1 MKIPAIAKHGT
12 IFCTTGSHKA
22 SAIFVGNELVITSG
36 LILSDNERYVEE
48 LSKAVKH
55 SPVVEVSKSTE
66 LKDIF
71 HLDFRVV
78 CRHENVL
85 REQPARAY
93 QIVYSRRVKE
103 CMETM
108 LEGLQVSINGDM
120 KPIRLYAML
129 FASIIILSTN
139 LTKRVAWDQVKGV
152 LERLQPSSSERAN
165 LLDKVVTVS
174 TPFGDE
180 SFFNTLHVGHVSNI
194 FGEQDCVL
202 LLDTHLSSG
211 CQGGAVYN
219 YQMKMQGILIGATFM
234 YRNENVCFPLA
245 INMEEIVSIVS
256 NRRNLC
262 QSLTTALPA
271 QAFRSVCMIDSQGC
285 WGTGCAFE
293 LNGKH
298 YIISCSH
305 VLATDNIT
313 CMFNDRK
320 LMHPKLVYKNP
331 TFDSAYD
338 IALMEATFEEEAKS
352 SNWYCQLANY
362 IPRIGQRLYAVG
374 FPVFKSLASGSVF
387 KPSIIP
393 GRATKYSEGIL
404 FTDCSIQCG
413 QSGGPIF
420 DENGLLVAI
429 AVSNFKSSLDNLIY
443 NCHNMCV
450 PVNDIYGILENY
462 SKTRDKASLAGLQA
476 DWSVRSKWK
485 LKPPV
490 ILNKL

>member
-1 MKIPAIAKHGT
+1 MKIPTIAKHGT
-12 IFCTTGSHKA
+12 IFCTSGTHKA
-22 SAIFVGNELVITSG
+22 SAIFLDKELVITSG
-36 LILSDNERYVEE
+36 LILCDNECCVEQ
-48 LSKAVKH
+48 LNNAVKH
-55 SPVVEVSKSTE
+55 SPVVEVDKCAE
-66 LKDIF
+66 LKDF
-71 HLDFRVV
+71 AQLDFRVV
-78 CRHENVL
+78 CMHENVL

-103 CMETM
+103 CLETM
-108 LEGLQVSINGDM
+108 LEGLHVCINGDM
-120 KPIRLYAML
+120 KPIRSYATL
-129 FASIIILSTN
+129 FASIVILSTN
-139 LTKRVAWDQVKGV
+139 LSKRIARDHIKAL
-152 LERLQPSSSERAN
+152 LERLQPSSSQGVQ

-219 YQMKMQGILIGATFM
+219 CQMKMLGILIGATFM
-234 YRNENVCFPLA
+234 YRNENVSFPLA
-245 INMEEIVSIVS
+245 INMEEIGSIVL

-262 QSLTTALPA
+262 QSLSTALPA

-293 LNGKH
+293 LNGKQ

-313 CMFNDRK
+313 CVFNDRTII
-320 LMHPKLVYKNP
+320 HPKLVYKNP
-331 TFDSAYD
+331 IFDSAYD
-338 IALMEATFEEEAKS
+338 IALMEATFEAEAQS

-374 FPVFKSLASGSVF
+374 FPVFKSLANGSIF

-450 PVNDIYGILENY
+450 PVKDIYSILENY

-476 DWSVRSKWK
+476 DWNVRSKWK

>member
-1 MKIPAIAKHGT
+1 MKIPTIAKHGT
-12 IFCTTGSHKA
+12 IFCTSGSHKA
-22 SAIFVGNELVITSG
+22 SAILLDNELVITSG
-36 LILSDNERYVEE
+36 LILSDNESCVEQ
-48 LSKAVKH
+48 LSNAVTH
-55 SPVVEVSKSTE
+55 SPIVEVGTNDISK
-66 LKDIF
+66 
-71 HLDFRVV
+71 LDFRVV
-78 CRHENVL
+78 CKHENVL

-93 QIVYSRRVKE
+93 HIVYSRRVRE
-103 CMETM
+103 CLETM
-108 LEGLQVSINGDM
+108 LDGLHVCINGDM
-120 KPIRLYAML
+120 KPVRGYATL
-129 FASIIILSTN
+129 FASIVVLSTN
-139 LTKRVAWDQVKGV
+139 VSKRVSWDRVKLA
-152 LERLQPSSSERAN
+152 LERLQPSGSERAK
-165 LLDKVVTVS
+165 LLDKVVAVS

-219 YQMKMQGILIGATFM
+219 CHMKLQGVLIGATFM
-234 YRNENVCFPLA
+234 YRNENVSFPLA
-245 INMEEIVSIVS
+245 INMEEIMSIVL

-262 QSLTTALPA
+262 QSLSMTLPA
-271 QAFRSVCMIDSQGC
+271 QAFQSVCMIDSQGC

-298 YIISCSH
+298 YIISCAH

-313 CMFNDRK
+313 CVFNNRTII
-320 LMHPKLVYKNP
+320 HPKLVYKNP
-331 TFDSAYD
+331 VFDSAYD
-338 IALMEATFEEEAKS
+338 IALMEATFEEAQS

-362 IPRIGQRLYAVG
+362 IPRLGQRLYAVG
-374 FPVFKSLASGSVF
+374 FPVFKSLASGSIF
-387 KPSIIP
+387 KPSVIP

-420 DENGLLVAI
+420 DENGLLLAI

-450 PVNDIYGILENY
+450 PVKDIYSILENY

-476 DWSVRSKWK
+476 DWNVRSKWK